1 MVPQEAADTAQAAPV
16 PVTLLVVSSIV
27 GLWEPVIAHDA
38 VVRNG
43 ETQIGSD
50 KCLSSKAAID
60 GIADP
65 YRHGQAHHGA
75 FHLTVAIRLVRLERF
90 EDLRAEE
97 RHGTG
102 CPVRA
107 VLPCHVLPSLGGD
120 GEHQCIHRD
129 RHAVGDLAGGVE

>member
-1 MVPQEAADTAQAAPV
+1 MLASPLHATSLRLIFVTCNKSGAFGGSGLVPQEAADTAQAAPV

-60 GIADP
+60 TPRI
-65 YRHGQAHHGA
+65 
-75 FHLTVAIRLVRLERF
+75 
-90 EDLRAEE
+90 
-97 RHGTG
+97 
-102 CPVRA
+102 
-107 VLPCHVLPSLGGD
+107 S
-120 GEHQCIHRD
+120 
-129 RHAVGDLAGGVE
+129 